1 MQNFEAQHENVH
13 SAVHSNESMS
23 PRWGPH
29 AKGLAHQSKEH
40 TTAMKISDEKLPK
53 VVGDMKAMTIR

>member
-1 MQNFEAQHENVH
+1 MQNFEAQYENAQ
-13 SAVHSNESMS
+13 SAITNDSMS

-29 AKGLAHQSKEH
+29 ATGMAIQGKEN
-40 TTAMKISDEKLPK
+40 ASPVKISEEKLPK

>member
-1 MQNFEAQHENVH
+1 
-13 SAVHSNESMS
+13 MS

-29 AKGLAHQSKEH
+29 AKGMAIQGKEN
-40 TTAMKISDEKLPK
+40 TSPVKISEEKLPK